1 MSSSPV
7 KIQHVPI
14 GAVRPEDRS
23 SKWHRRDAHDTR
35 VKDFVEENELDDR
48 AAAALRGAS
57 PDLRDAVM
65 MRGSLRD
72 TRNPSAALLGRLRDA
87 SAILAVSASISPLE
101 TTQEDLTLKALD
113 GGAAKKRPHSPSN
126 PVPQRTTHQ
135 SGAAKKRSHPSSNRV
150 PQRTTNQ
157 RSSLQHRLSRL
168 SRIVDHSIQRLHLA
182 AIDAIVSSEWLRS
195 VEVQ

>member
-113 GGAAKKRPHSPSN
+113 DGVAKKRPHSPSN